1 MSDAEIQ
8 HEMIGQFRIESKIG
22 EGGMG
27 EVYRATD
34 TRLDREV
41 AIKLLPASLINDPD
55 RLARFE
61 LEAKA
66 TSALNHPNILTVF
79 EIGSHE
85 NAPYIVSEL
94 LEGRELRD
102 LMDEGAVSERKALN
116 YARQIAKGLAAAHD
130 KGIVHRDLKPENI
143 FVSTTGHVKILD
155 FGLAKLNI
163 SIKGASGSES
173 ETRKQITDP
182 GTVMGTVG
190 YMSPEQVKGGIAD
203 HRSDIYSLG
212 VILYEMLTGRN
223 PFQRE
228 SMAETMAA
236 ILKEEPE
243 GLSDLNE
250 TVHSSIARIVQR
262 CLEKEPDQR
271 FQSAHDF
278 EFALRELGSSAIS
291 GPRISSAPRITTT
304 RPGIFSRERLGWIA
318 AAVFLAIAGLA
329 LAYSAWFSGAR
340 DEQVRA
346 FRLAQPK
353 EGDPFWNSAPSIL
366 FSPDGSHL
374 VLTLRTEG
382 NSRLF
387 RREVSSSE
395 LEEIK
400 GTEGAADPSF
410 SPDGNTLAF
419 FSGGQLK
426 KISLAGGTAEV
437 IANAPNSRG
446 GVWES
451 NDSFIFTPGTDSALV
466 RVPVNGGEP
475 KAVST
480 LNKETRERTH
490 RWPAVLPGG
499 KTLLIHVAYEVGN
512 PLENADVAVL
522 DLDSGEHKILI
533 KGAAFPRYSPTGHI
547 VYAIREAVFAVPYD
561 VGARELTG
569 PPFLLEENVE
579 TSSTNGRA
587 QYSFSETGDAVFVT
601 VDRERTEGAER
612 DALVWVNR
620 KGEEQVI
627 TETEQPF
634 WTLRLGNDEKALF
647 VEIEQPE
654 SAVWSYDLARD
665 TLTRITQQG
674 VSYSSAPSPD
684 GKKLAYEAV
693 RDGVAGILLSDPD
706 GSNEERLTSTKQF
719 HYPTSWTP
727 DGRTLAITA
736 GSDRG
741 FSEVWTIDLETPD
754 KPNVL
759 VSGRFNAGA
768 ADFSPDG
775 KWIVYVSDEF
785 GRPEIFVRPSSG
797 TGSRVQISKN
807 GGEQPVWSPN
817 GGEIFFRAD
826 DEFYSAK
833 VRLEPE
839 FEVEER
845 TLLFTKKLMEGG
857 TGIVYDWN
865 PDYDVSRNGDRFLFA
880 RISSSGRTRN
890 IKLILNWFDKIK
902 SLEADSR

>member
-1 MSDAEIQ
+1 MDSDDVTVGT
-8 HEMIGQFRIESKIG
+8 IGQFRIESKIG

-41 AIKLLPASLINDPD
+41 AIKLLPVSLTNDPD

-79 EIGSHE
+79 EIGSHDGS
-85 NAPYIVSEL
+85 PYIVSEL

-102 LMDEGAVSERKALN
+102 LMDEGSVSARKAVD
-116 YARQIAKGLAAAHD
+116 YTRQIAKGLAAAHD

-143 FVSTTGHVKILD
+143 FVSTAGHVKILD
-155 FGLAKLNI
+155 FGLAKLSI
-163 SIKGASGSES
+163 SVKGASGSES
-173 ETRKQITDP
+173 ETRRQITDP

-190 YMSPEQVKGGIAD
+190 YMSPEQVRGGVAD
-203 HRSDIYSLG
+203 HRSDIFSLG
-212 VILYEMLTGRN
+212 VILYEMITGKS

-236 ILKEEPE
+236 ILKEEPD
-243 GLSDLNE
+243 DLAA
-250 TVHSSIARIVQR
+250 SSQTLNQSVARIVQR
-262 CLEKEPDQR
+262 CLEKEPNQR
-271 FQSAHDF
+271 FQSAHDL
-278 EFALRELGSSAIS
+278 EFALKELGSSAIS
-291 GPRISSAPRITTT
+291 GPMVTSAPGVTTT
-304 RPGIFSRERLGWIA
+304 RPGIFSREWLGGIVA
-318 AAVFLAIAGLA
+318 ATLLVIAGVA
-329 LAYSAWFSGAR
+329 FAYSTWFSGSR
-340 DEQVRA
+340 DTKVRE
-346 FRLAQPK
+346 FGLAQPK
-353 EGDPFWNSAPSIL
+353 EGDLFRNSAPSIL
-366 FSPDGSHL
+366 FSPDGRHL
-374 VLTLRTEG
+374 VLTLRADG
-382 NSRLF
+382 NSKLF
-387 RREVSSSE
+387 RRDVSLSE
-395 LEEIK
+395 LEEIN

-451 NDSFIFTPGTDSALV
+451 NDSFIFTPGTDSPLF
-466 RVPVNGGEP
+466 RVAATGGEP
-475 KAVST
+475 TPVST

-490 RWPAVLPGG
+490 RWPALLPGG
-499 KTLLIHVAYEVGN
+499 KSLLIHVAYEVGN
-512 PLENADVAVL
+512 PLENADVAVV
-522 DLDSGEHKILI
+522 DLDTGKHKILI

-547 VYAIREAVFAVPYD
+547 IYATREAVFAVPYD
-561 VGARELTG
+561 VGAQELTG
-569 PPFLLEENVE
+569 PPILLEENVE
-579 TSSTNGRA
+579 TSRTNGRA
-587 QYSFSETGDAVFVT
+587 QYSFSESGDAVFIK
-601 VDRERTEGAER
+601 VDRERPESAEK

-620 KGEEQVI
+620 KGEEQII
-627 TETEQPF
+627 TETEEPF
-634 WTLRLGNDEKALF
+634 WTLRLGHDEKTLF
-647 VEIEQPE
+647 IEIEQPE
-654 SAVWSYDLARD
+654 AAVWSYNVARD

-693 RDGVAGILLSDPD
+693 RNGLAGILLSDPD

-741 FSEVWTIDLETPD
+741 FSEVWLIDLENPD
-754 KPNVL
+754 KPEVL

-785 GRPEIFVRPSSG
+785 GRSEIFVRPTSG
-797 TGSRVQISKN
+797 DGGRIQISKN
-807 GGEQPVWSPN
+807 GGEQPVWSPM
-817 GGEIFFRAD
+817 GDEIFFRAD
-826 DEFYSAK
+826 NELYAAK
-833 VRLEPE
+833 VRSEPE
-839 FEVEER
+839 FEVESR
-845 TLLFTKKLMEGG
+845 TLLFTRKLVEGG

-865 PDYDVSRNGDRFLFA
+865 PDYDVSKTGDKFLFA
-880 RISSSGRTRN
+880 KTSSSGRTRN
-890 IKLILNWFDKIK
+890 IKLILNWFDKIR
-902 SLEADSR
+902 SMEAGTR